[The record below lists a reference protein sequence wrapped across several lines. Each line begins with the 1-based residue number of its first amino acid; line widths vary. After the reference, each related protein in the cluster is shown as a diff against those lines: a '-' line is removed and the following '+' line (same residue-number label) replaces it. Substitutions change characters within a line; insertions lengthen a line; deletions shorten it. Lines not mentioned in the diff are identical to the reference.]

1 MASMPSYKGRLFPI
15 LGRFGDI
22 HRLVKT
28 QLPWSLPCFDGMVM
42 DIGVSSGQVETAS
55 RGFSYKLDGP
65 LDMRMFSRGRD
76 ADTTNISPN
85 EQALLR
91 KSISAYEIV
100 NFFSRDQIA
109 NIIYQYG
116 GDRLS
121 RKIAAA
127 IVDAR
132 QLEPIETTGSLA
144 SIIQKACPQPRW
156 KRGDDDMLRNSAART
171 FQAIRI
177 YINNELGELE
187 SALRSSEYMLKA
199 DGSLVAVTFHSLE
212 DRMVKNFMH
221 HCVGK
226 RSMEESEHNQFDMKR
241 AVHREWKKASRRLSH
256 DDDQQTLAFID
267 RKKHT
272 TGSVTSNV
280 TTSFRLPSK
289 KVILPTRQETAIN
302 PRSRSAKLRVAQRT
316 IGDPMEPFGPLM
328 DDNDEQQLS
337 GDLL

>member
-1 MASMPSYKGRLFPI
+1 MLFSSARTFPSFTSKVSFLSRCASYTTLSNCELPYIAIHKPVMIQEVLTHLAPTAGGIYSDLTFGDGGYTKAILDSCDCQVVAIDQDPTAYEKALQMASMSSYKGRLFPI

-28 QLPWSLPCFDGMVM
+28 QLSWSLPCFDGMVM

-85 EQALLR
+85 ERALLR

-100 NFFSRDQIA
+100 NFFSREQIA

-171 FQAIRI
+171 FQAFRI
-177 YINNELGELE
+177 YINNE
-187 SALRSSEYMLKA
+187 
-199 DGSLVAVTFHSLE
+199 VN
-212 DRMVKNFMH
+212 KNNEPLFP
-221 HCVGK
+221 VP
-226 RSMEESEHNQFDMKR
+226 
-241 AVHREWKKASRRLSH
+241 REKK
-256 DDDQQTLAFID
+256 
-267 RKKHT
+267 KK
-272 TGSVTSNV
+272 
-280 TTSFRLPSK
+280 K
-289 KVILPTRQETAIN
+289 KNL
-302 PRSRSAKLRVAQRT
+302 
-316 IGDPMEPFGPLM
+316 
-328 DDNDEQQLS
+328 
-337 GDLL
+337 